1 MSDFHANAEHA
12 QKPGDFAIIAAFL
25 FPRFQVVVMSA
36 MSDRT
41 ARLHALQQALQQRI
55 LILDGGMG
63 TMIQSYKLE
72 EDDYRGERFADW
84 PSDVKGNNDLLLLS
98 RPDVIAAIE
107 KAYLDAGADILETNT
122 FNATQVSQADYGMES
137 LVYELNLEGA
147 RVARRVADA
156 KTLETPDK
164 PRFVAGVLGPTSRTC
179 SLSPDVN
186 NPGYRNVT
194 FDELVTNYVEAT
206 RGLIE
211 GGADLILI
219 ETIFDTLNAK
229 AAIFAVQEV
238 FEQQGFE
245 LPIMIS
251 GTITDASGRTL
262 SGQTTE
268 AFWNSISHAKPIS
281 VGLNCALG
289 AKELRPYLE
298 ELASK
303 ADTFV
308 SAHPNAGLP
317 NAFGEYDESPAE
329 MAMVVEEF
337 AASGFLNIVGG
348 CCGTTPAHIQAISDA
363 VAKYAPRAIPD
374 IPKACRLS
382 GLEPFTID
390 RNSLF
395 VNVGERTNITGSA
408 RFARLIR
415 EDNYTEALEVALQQ
429 VEAGAQII
437 DINMDEGM
445 LDSKAA
451 MVTFLNL
458 IAGEPDIS
466 RVPIMIDSSK
476 WEVIEAGLKCIQGK
490 GIVNSISMKEGVEQ
504 FKHHAKLCKRYGA
517 AVVVMAFDEAG
528 QADTAARK
536 REICQRSYDILVN
549 EVGFPPQDIIFD
561 PNIFAVATGIE
572 EHNNYA
578 VDFID
583 ACAYIRDHLPYALSS
598 GGVSNVSF
606 SFRGNN
612 PVREAIHS
620 VFLYYAIKNG
630 LTMGIVN
637 AGQLEIYDE
646 IPKALRDR
654 VEDVILNRTPEGTD
668 ALLAI
673 ADDYKGDGSVK
684 EAETEEWRT
693 WDVVER
699 LKHALV
705 KGITAFIVED
715 TEECR
720 QQCARPI
727 EVIEGPLMAGM
738 NVVGD
743 LFGEGKMFLPQV
755 VKSARVMKQAVA
767 HLIPFIELEKGD
779 KPEAKGK
786 ILMATVKGDV
796 HDIGKN
802 IVGVVLGCNGYD
814 IVDLGVMVPAEKI
827 LQTAIAEKCDII
839 GLSGLITPSLDEMVH
854 VAREMQRQGLQLPLM
869 IGGATTSKAHTAVK
883 IEPKY
888 QNDAVIYVTDASRA
902 VGVATQL
909 LSKELKS
916 AFVERTRLDYMEVRE
931 RTAARSQRTERLS
944 YAAAIANKPTFDWAS
959 YQPPVPSF
967 TGTQVLEDIDLNV
980 LVDYI
985 DWTPFFIAWDLAG
998 KYPRILSDEVV
1009 GEAATALFADAQA
1022 MLKKLIGEKLIRAR
1036 AVLGF
1041 WPANQVQDDDIQ
1053 LYGDDGQPLVKLHH
1067 LRQQTIKPDGKPNFA
1082 LADFV
1087 APQDS
1092 GLTDYV
1098 GGFITTAGIGAE
1110 EVAKA
1115 YQEAGDDYN
1124 SIMVKALADR
1134 LAEACAEWLH
1144 KQVRTQY
1151 WGYDKDEVLDNDALI
1166 KEQYKGIRPAPG
1178 YPACPDHTEKGTLFS
1193 LLDPAASEGH
1203 AGRSGVFLTEHY
1215 AMFPTAAVSGW
1226 YFAHPQAQYFA
1237 VGKVDKDQ
1245 VESYTARK
1253 GQDLAVSER
1262 WLAPNLGYDY

>member
-1 MSDFHANAEHA
+1 
-12 QKPGDFAIIAAFL
+12 
-25 FPRFQVVVMSA
+25 
-36 MSDRT
+36 MSDRN
-41 ARLHALQQALQQRI
+41 ARLTALHAALRERI

-72 EDDYRGERFADW
+72 EADFRAERFADW
-84 PSDVKGNNDLLLLS
+84 PSDLKGNNDLLVLTQ
-98 RPDVIAAIE
+98 PDAIAAME
-107 KAYLDAGADILETNT
+107 KAYLDAGADIIETNT
-122 FNATQVSQADYGMES
+122 FNSTRVSQADYGMQD
-137 LVYELNLEGA
+137 LAYELNLEGA
-147 RVARRVADA
+147 RLARRVCDE
-156 KTLETPDK
+156 KTLETPDR

-194 FDELVTNYVEAT
+194 FDQLVEDYINST

-229 AAIFAVQEV
+229 AAIFAVQQV
-238 FEQQGFE
+238 FEEDGVE

-268 AFWNSISHAKPIS
+268 AFWNSVRHANPIS

-289 AKELRPYLE
+289 ARELRPYLE
-298 ELASK
+298 ELSDK
-303 ADTFV
+303 AATHI

-317 NAFGEYDESPAE
+317 NEFGEYDEMPEETA
-329 MAMVVEEF
+329 AIIEEF
-337 AASGFLNIVGG
+337 AQAGFLNIVGG
-348 CCGTTPAHIQAISDA
+348 CCGTTPGHIKAIA
-363 VAKYAPRAIPD
+363 AVVAKYPPRAIPD
-374 IPKACRLS
+374 IPRACRLS

-390 RNSLF
+390 RSSLF

-408 RFARLIR
+408 KFARLIR

-429 VEAGAQII
+429 VESGAQII

-445 LDSKAA
+445 LDSKKA

-504 FKHHAKLCKRYGA
+504 FKQQARLCKRYGA
-517 AVVVMAFDEAG
+517 AVVVMAFDEQG

-536 REICQRSYDILVN
+536 REICKRSYDILVN
-549 EVGFPPQDIIFD
+549 EVGFPPEDIIFD
-561 PNIFAVATGIE
+561 PNIFAIATGIE

-578 VDFID
+578 VDFIE
-583 ACAYIRDHLPYALSS
+583 ACAYIRDELPFALTS

-620 VFLYYAIKNG
+620 VFLLHAIRNG

-646 IPKALRDR
+646 IPKKLRDV
-654 VEDVILNRTPEGTD
+654 VEDVVLNRSAGGTE

-673 ADDYKGDGSVK
+673 ADEYKGDGSVK
-684 EAETEEWRT
+684 EAESEEWRG
-693 WDVVER
+693 WEVNKR
-699 LKHALV
+699 LEHSLV

-715 TEECR
+715 TEEAR

-738 NVVGD
+738 NIVGD
-743 LFGEGKMFLPQV
+743 LFGAGKMFLPQV

-767 HLIPFIELEKGD
+767 HLIPFIEAEKGD

-814 IVDLGVMVPAEKI
+814 VVDMGVMVPADKI
-827 LQTAIAEKCDII
+827 LKTAIEEKCDII

-854 VAREMQRQGLQLPLM
+854 VAKEMQRQGFSLPLM

-883 IEPKY
+883 IEPHYK
-888 QNDAVIYVTDASRA
+888 NDAVIYVTDASRA
-902 VGVATQL
+902 VGVATSL
-909 LSKELKS
+909 LSKEIKP
-916 AFVERTRLDYMEVRE
+916 DYIAKIRADYEVVRE
-931 RTAARSQRTERLS
+931 RTANRSARTQYLS
-944 YAAAIANKPTFDWAS
+944 YEQARANKLQLDWDNYLPPT
-959 YQPPVPSF
+959 PSF
-967 TGTQVLEDIDLNV
+967 TGIKTLDDIDLAV
-980 LVDYI
+980 LADFI
-985 DWTPFFIAWDLAG
+985 DWTPFFISWDLAG
-998 KYPRILSDEVV
+998 KYPRILEDEVV
-1009 GEAATALFADAQA
+1009 GEAARNLFADAQA
-1022 MLKKLIGEKLIRAR
+1022 MLKQIIDGKLIRAK

-1041 WPANQVQDDDIQ
+1041 WPANQVNDDDIALFDQ
-1053 LYGDDGQPLVKLHH
+1053 QGQGIATLHH
-1067 LRQQTIKPDGKPNFA
+1067 LRQQSIKPDAKPNLS
-1082 LADFV
+1082 LADYV
-1087 APQDS
+1087 APQSS
-1092 GLTDYV
+1092 GKTDYV

-1110 EVAKA
+1110 ELAKA
-1115 YQEAGDDYN
+1115 YEAKEDDYN
-1124 SIMVKALADR
+1124 AIMVKALADR

-1144 KQVRTQY
+1144 REVRTKY
-1151 WGYDKDEVLDNDALI
+1151 WAYVDDEQLDNDDLI
-1166 KEQYKGIRPAPG
+1166 KEKYQGIRPAPG
-1178 YPACPDHTEKGTLFS
+1178 YPACPDHTEKSTLFS
-1193 LLDPAASEGH
+1193 LLDPQNDC
-1203 AGRSGVFLTEHY
+1203 GVTLTEHF

-1226 YFAHPQAQYFA
+1226 YFAHPEAKYFA
-1237 VGKVDKDQ
+1237 VGKITRDQ
-1245 VESYTARK
+1245 VESYSERK
-1253 GQDLAVSER
+1253 GQDLSISER
-1262 WLAPNLGYDY
+1262 WLSPNLSYDN

>member
-1 MSDFHANAEHA
+1 
-12 QKPGDFAIIAAFL
+12 
-25 FPRFQVVVMSA
+25 
-36 MSDRT
+36 MSDRS
-41 ARLHALQQALQQRI
+41 ARYQALQHALKERI

-63 TMIQSYKLE
+63 TMIQSYRLE
-72 EDDYRGERFADW
+72 ETDYRGTRFADW

-98 RPDVIAAIE
+98 RPDVIASIE

-122 FNATQVSQADYGMES
+122 FNATQISQADYGMQG
-137 LVYELNLEGA
+137 LAYELNVEGA
-147 RVARRVADA
+147 RIARQVADA
-156 KTLETPDK
+156 KTLETPDR

-179 SLSPDVN
+179 SISPDVN
-186 NPGYRNVT
+186 DPGYRNVT
-194 FDELVTNYVEAT
+194 FDELVSNYIEAT

-229 AAIFAVQEV
+229 AAIFAVQQV
-238 FEQQGFE
+238 FEDDGIE

-268 AFWNSISHAKPIS
+268 AFWNSVRHANPIS

-298 ELASK
+298 ELSDK
-303 ADTFV
+303 AGTHV

-317 NAFGEYDESPAE
+317 NAFGEYDETPAE
-329 MAMVVEEF
+329 MAAVVEEF
-337 AASGFLNIVGG
+337 AASGFLNIIGG
-348 CCGTTPAHIQAISDA
+348 CCGTTPAHIQAIAEA
-363 VAKYAPRAIPD
+363 VAKHAPRTIPD

-390 RNSLF
+390 RSSLF

-408 RFARLIR
+408 KFARLIR
-415 EDNYTEALEVALQQ
+415 EENYTEALEVALQQ
-429 VEAGAQII
+429 VEAGAQVI

-445 LDSKAA
+445 LDSQAA
-451 MVTFLNL
+451 MVRFLNL

-490 GIVNSISMKEGVEQ
+490 GIVNSISMKEGVEA
-504 FKHHAKLCKRYGA
+504 FKHHARLCKRYGA
-517 AVVVMAFDEAG
+517 AVVVMAFDEVG

-536 REICQRSYDILVN
+536 REICQRSYDILVD
-549 EVGFPPQDIIFD
+549 EVGFPPEDIIFD

-578 VDFID
+578 VDFIE
-583 ACAYIRDHLPYALSS
+583 ACAYIRDHLPYALTS

-620 VFLYYAIKNG
+620 VFLYHAIQNG

-646 IPKALRDR
+646 IPPALRER
-654 VEDVILNRTPEGTD
+654 VEDVVLNRTPEGTD

-673 ADDYKGDGSVK
+673 ADDYKGGGAAK
-684 EAETEEWRT
+684 EVENEEWRSLPV
-693 WDVVER
+693 DKR
-699 LKHALV
+699 LEHALV
-705 KGITAFIVED
+705 KGITAYIVED

-727 EVIEGPLMAGM
+727 EVIEGPLMSGM

-743 LFGEGKMFLPQV
+743 LFGAGKMFLPQV

-767 HLIPFIELEKGD
+767 HLIPFIEAEKGD

-827 LQTAIAEKCDII
+827 LQTAREQKCDII

-854 VAREMQRQGLQLPLM
+854 VAREMQRQDFHLPLM

-888 QNDAVIYVTDASRA
+888 SNDAVIYVTDASRA

-909 LSKELKS
+909 LSKELKP
-916 AFVERTRLDYMEVRE
+916 AFVEKTRQDYIEVRE
-931 RTAARSQRTERLS
+931 RTANRSARTERLN
-944 YAAAIANKPTFDWAS
+944 YAQSIAAKPKYDWAG
-959 YQPPVPSF
+959 YTPAVPSF
-967 TGTQVLEDIDLNV
+967 TGVKVLQDIDLRT
-980 LVDYI
+980 LAEYI
-985 DWTPFFIAWDLAG
+985 DWTPFFISWDLAG
-998 KYPRILSDEVV
+998 KFPRILTDEVV
-1009 GEAATALFADAQA
+1009 GEAATALYQDARE
-1022 MLKKLIGEKLIRAR
+1022 MLDKLIDEKLISAR
-1036 AVLGF
+1036 AVFGF
-1041 WPANQVQDDDIQ
+1041 WPANQVKDDDIEV
-1053 LYGDDGQPLVKLHH
+1053 YGDDGQALATLHH
-1067 LRQQTIKPDGKPNFA
+1067 LRQQTIKPDSKPNFS

-1087 APQDS
+1087 APKDS

-1115 YQEAGDDYN
+1115 YQDKGDDYN

-1144 KQVRTQY
+1144 EQVRKEH
-1151 WGYDKDEVLDNDALI
+1151 WGYASDEHLDNESLI
-1166 KEQYKGIRPAPG
+1166 KEQYSGIRPAPG
-1178 YPACPDHTEKGTLFS
+1178 YPACPDHTEKETLFR
-1193 LLDPAASEGH
+1193 LLDGTAIGETGP
-1203 AGRSGVFLTEHY
+1203 SGVFLTEHF
-1215 AMFPTAAVSGW
+1215 AMFPAAAVSGW

-1237 VGKVDKDQ
+1237 VGKIDKDQ
-1245 VESYTARK
+1245 VQSYTERK
-1253 GQDLAVSER
+1253 GQDLSVTER
-1262 WLAPNLGYDY
+1262 WLAPNLGYDS